1 MTVLPLPESD
11 TRKPSTVT
19 VHPNGAV
26 KVRLIQEALSRAR
39 MRRPQSDHA
48 PEAYRSARRIAMEGR
63 KQAARELGVGG
74 Y

>member
-1 MTVLPLPESD
+1 MTVTTHSEIDSRM
-11 TRKPSTVT
+11 TSTEN
-19 VHPNGAV
+19 VHPNGAT

-39 MRRPQSDHA
+39 MRRPQSDRA